1 MTKEQEI
8 AQFRINEI
16 QMQQRHQI
24 QLDELLSG
32 KKERDVQSQ
41 RIEKT
46 LKEREYELEKLTNA
60 NRRLEDEVKHL
71 SEKISSLEKSYQS
84 EYDKKLDDLRSMYS
98 EQIDKQKRFFLSSQ
112 NDQDVIEQLKDE
124 LRKLAHEKIMHEET
138 VQRLETQATRSKE
151 KYRELKSKV
160 SDLEQS
166 EKRLATA
173 LAERDRELEREKNM
187 SKTRGQKLEQKLQKK
202 KEKIRQM
209 IFEFQEKE

>member
-1 MTKEQEI
+1 MKELETLVMTKEQEI

-98 EQIDKQKRFFLSSQ
+98 EQIDK
-112 NDQDVIEQLKDE
+112 
-124 LRKLAHEKIMHEET
+124 
-138 VQRLETQATRSKE
+138 
-151 KYRELKSKV
+151 
-160 SDLEQS
+160 
-166 EKRLATA
+166 
-173 LAERDRELEREKNM
+173 
-187 SKTRGQKLEQKLQKK
+187 
-202 KEKIRQM
+202 
-209 IFEFQEKE
+209 